1 MKRIAELIL
10 EGCFLKQVPRSG
22 YQFLGAGCE
31 SVAEHVY
38 CTIFI
43 AFIMSQ
49 LEPKANAGKLLSMCL
64 VHDLPET
71 RTGDLNYVQ
80 KKYVQPDE
88 TKAIADAVQGL
99 PFGKNIIDLITEFNI
114 GKTLE
119 AQLAHDADQLS
130 LIVDLKSLHD
140 LGYQSPQ
147 SWLPHVRERLKTET
161 GKQLAEAVL
170 EETRDGW
177 WRKLF
182 C

>member
-38 CTIFI
+38 CTLFI
-43 AFIMSQ
+43 AFIMCQ
-49 LEPKANAGKLLSMCL
+49 LEPKADARKLLSMCL
-64 VHDLPET
+64 MHDLAET

-80 KKYVQPDE
+80 KKYVEPDE
-88 TKAIADAVQGL
+88 AKAVSEAVKDL
-99 PFGKNIIDLITEFNI
+99 PFGENIISLVKEFNE
-114 GKTLE
+114 GKSLE
-119 AQLAHDADQLS
+119 AQLARDADQLS

-147 SWLPHVRERLKTET
+147 SWLPHVRTRLKTET
-161 GKQLAEAVL
+161 GKQLAQAVQ